1 MAKITKSIRTSEIT
15 YTIYDVEAQETS
27 QINVTMLGNAKN
39 DANTLKKIRKE
50 QDTERVIVLRIDH
63 IETTVN
69 TYRVDVDKFLAIAEK
84 VIRKPRQNKN
94 GETPNAATET
104 ASPAKRAKK

>member
-15 YTIYDVEAQETS
+15 CTIYDVEAQETS
-27 QINVTMLGNAKN
+27 QINVTMLGNAKD
-39 DANTLKKIRKE
+39 DAKTLKKIRRE

-84 VIRKPRQNKN
+84 VIRKPRN
-94 GETPNAATET
+94 TDASTET
-104 ASPAKRAKK
+104 VSTAKRAKK

>member
-15 YTIYDVEAQETS
+15 CTSYDVEAQETS
-27 QINVTMLGNAKN
+27 QINVIMMGNVKN

-84 VIRKPRQNKN
+84 VIRKPRNT
-94 GETPNAATET
+94 GASTET
-104 ASPAKRAKK
+104 ASPAKRVVK